1 MRYTDEIL
9 GGEYPPLEIDN
20 PIRIEYGNGEEETKI
35 LGTEGLKK
43 VYTQGEYILKF
54 SNIKNFKIDPDY
66 YDTQNAEFEL
76 IQWGKV
82 EENNERNDIQ
92 IVKLSKIHEPEP
104 DKVPIAYISPKFQEI
119 PENLFINKKE
129 SKVMS
134 RFFYANELTSIPE
147 NLFKHNIKAED
158 FFYTFYECQNIT
170 TIPENL
176 FKYNK
181 NAKKFWLTFLGMKS
195 LTNIPENLFEH
206 NINAEEMYSTFAE
219 NNIINIP
226 ENLFKNNQKIADFIG
241 VCSKCKNI
249 TSTPENLFKYNM
261 NAKNFSS
268 TFYESNNIT
277 SIPENLFK
285 YNVKAE
291 SFVYTFGY
299 LNKLTNIP
307 ENLFKYNTKV
317 DKIRG
322 VFGECEKI
330 TSIPENLFENFEKNI
345 DWGESVF
352 SRCKG
357 LLHIPEKI
365 INKIKAATYNRDAFE
380 GCINADNYNLLPAI
394 MKGY

>member
-1 MRYTDEIL
+1 MGYTDEIL

-66 YDTQNAEFEL
+66 YDTQNAELEL

-82 EENNERNDIQ
+82 EENNERNEIQ

-104 DKVPIAYISPKFQEI
+104 DRVPIAYISPKFQEI

-206 NINAEEMYSTFAE
+206 NINAEEMYSTFEE
-219 NNIINIP
+219 NNIIN
-226 ENLFKNNQKIADFIG
+226 
-241 VCSKCKNI
+241 
-249 TSTPENLFKYNM
+249 
-261 NAKNFSS
+261 
-268 TFYESNNIT
+268 
-277 SIPENLFK
+277 IPENLFK

-307 ENLFKYNTKV
+307 ENLFKYNIKV

-365 INKIKAATYNRDAFE
+365 INKIKAATYNSDAFE
-380 GCINADNYNLLPAI
+380 GCINADNYNLLPAK

>member
-1 MRYTDEIL
+1 MGYTDEIL

-66 YDTQNAEFEL
+66 EDTQNAELEL

-82 EENNERNDIQ
+82 EENNERNEIQ

-104 DKVPIAYISPKFQEI
+104 DRVPIAYISPKFQEI

-176 FKYNK
+176 FKYN
-181 NAKKFWLTFLGMKS
+181 
-195 LTNIPENLFEH
+195 
-206 NINAEEMYSTFAE
+206 
-219 NNIINIP
+219 
-226 ENLFKNNQKIADFIG
+226 
-241 VCSKCKNI
+241 
-249 TSTPENLFKYNM
+249 
-261 NAKNFSS
+261 
-268 TFYESNNIT
+268 
-277 SIPENLFK
+277 
-285 YNVKAE
+285 VKAE

-307 ENLFKYNTKV
+307 ENLFKYNIKV